1 MPTAKLTYLLPITVA
16 ALMLSGCGSDDDNYF
31 GSGGGGSRG
40 LSIFEFVDGYDRQ
53 SSNIAIAKIERN
65 FSQGQYRVT
74 RTNIVRNYSG
84 IVPSSADNIVVAE
97 GFEGLQAN
105 KNITV
110 SGRTVEQP
118 IDNVNTNTN
127 GSGSLKFSTTYEAYD
142 LAGCQAR
149 DFTDNAVN
157 NKCRKVRTA
166 LNDYVKIPNTAAFPN
181 GSICYIPITTTDK
194 NIWLFDKDSR
204 PVQGSINDWV
214 NDTKNN
220 FGNSKKPQQQRFNV
234 GNNNEYRL
242 EQVKFAADSRDPEY
256 VYYGIDY
263 KNRVYDNLNYW
274 SAGKTQAN
282 TNNNVGIVDC
292 TLLNDTAADFL
303 QKQIKSYY

>member
-1 MPTAKLTYLLPITVA
+1 MPTAKLTYLLPIGLA
-16 ALMLSGCGSDDDNYF
+16 ALILSGCGSDDDNFF
-31 GSGGGGSRG
+31 GSGGSSSRG
-40 LSIFEFVDGYDRQ
+40 LSVFEFVNSYDKT

-74 RTNIVRNYSG
+74 RTNIVRNYNG
-84 IVPSSADNIVVAE
+84 VVPSSADNIVVAE

-118 IDNVNTNTN
+118 IDNINTSTN

-149 DFTDNAVN
+149 DFADNAVN

-166 LNDYVKIPNTAAFPN
+166 LNDYVKIPNIAAFPT
-181 GSICYIPITTTDK
+181 GSICYIPVTTTDK

-204 PVQGSINDWV
+204 PIQGSINDWI
-214 NDTKNN
+214 NDTKNL
-220 FGNSKKPQQQRFNV
+220 FGNSKKPQQQRFDV
-234 GNNNEYRL
+234 GNKNEYRL
-242 EQVKFAADSRDPEY
+242 EQIKFAADSRDPEY

-263 KNRVYDNLNYW
+263 KNRVYDNLNYL

-292 TLLNDTAADFL
+292 TLINDTAADFL
-303 QKQIKSYY
+303 QQKIQQYY

>member
-1 MPTAKLTYLLPITVA
+1 MPTAKLTYLLPIGLA
-16 ALMLSGCGSDDDNYF
+16 ALILSGCGSDDDNFF
-31 GSGGGGSRG
+31 GSGGSSSRG
-40 LSIFEFVDGYDRQ
+40 LSVFEFVNSYDKT

-74 RTNIVRNYSG
+74 RTNIVRNYNG
-84 IVPSSADNIVVAE
+84 VVPSSADNIVVAE

-118 IDNVNTNTN
+118 IDNINTSTN

-149 DFTDNAVN
+149 DFADNAVN

-181 GSICYIPITTTDK
+181 GSICYIPVTTTDK

-204 PVQGSINDWV
+204 PIQGSINDWI
-214 NDTKNN
+214 NDTKNL
-220 FGNSKKPQQQRFNV
+220 FGNSKKPQQQRFDV
-234 GNNNEYRL
+234 GNKNEYRS
-242 EQVKFAADSRDPEY
+242 EQIKFAADSRDPEY

-282 TNNNVGIVDC
+282 TNNNVGVVDC
-292 TLLNDTAADFL
+292 TLINDTAADFL
-303 QKQIKSYY
+303 QQKIQQYY